1 MNIRQMEILA
11 LLAKRKTATLEEL
24 AEQLS
29 ISRSTARRD
38 VLALEELH
46 AVTRNGGAVSL
57 VASGSVLSHHRIRE
71 NEHTKEKQQ
80 IAAACFWMAA
90 PPPRPC
96 AP

>member
-46 AVTRNGGAVSL
+46 AVTRNGGA
-57 VASGSVLSHHRIRE
+57 
-71 NEHTKEKQQ
+71 Q
-80 IAAACFWMAA
+80 
-90 PPPRPC
+90 PPQDPRK
-96 AP
+96 